1 MLRVGLTG
9 GVACGKSTVG
19 RMLADRGAHFLQAD
33 TLAHQ
38 LYAPGQPT
46 YRAVVEHFGRDIVN
60 LDRTINR
67 QRLADIV
74 FPDRIKELNAIVH
87 PAVVDAQNEWM
98 EEIERIDP
106 EGIAIVEAALI
117 IEAGAAKDFDK
128 LIVVT
133 CDLDSKVARYAKRAN
148 IPFEEAR
155 AEILRRSAAQ
165 LSDDDKAAHGDFLID
180 NSGPLE
186 DTAFYVDALWM
197 HLTEFSDHTTDRSAP
212 RTPRVQ

>member
-1 MLRVGLTG
+1 MLRIGLTG

-38 LYAPGQPT
+38 LYAPGEPT
-46 YRAVVEHFGRDIVN
+46 YRAIVDQFGREILN
-60 LDRTINR
+60 SDRTINR
-67 QRLADIV
+67 KQLANIV

-87 PAVVDAQNEWM
+87 PAVIDAQNKWM
-98 EEIERIDP
+98 SDIERTDP
-106 EGIAIVEAALI
+106 NGIAIVEAALI

-128 LIVVT
+128 LIVIT
-133 CDLDSKVARYAKRAN
+133 CDLDKKIGRYAERAR
-148 IPFEEAR
+148 ITLEEAR
-155 AEILRRSAAQ
+155 SEVQRRSAAQ
-165 LSDDDKAAHGDFLID
+165 LSDDEKAAHADFLID

-186 DTAFYVDALWM
+186 DTAFYVDMLWM
-197 HLTEFSDHTTDRSAP
+197 HLAEFTNQPTDRSAP

>member
-1 MLRVGLTG
+1 VLRVGLTG

-19 RMLADRGAHFLQAD
+19 RMLADRGARFLQAD
-33 TLAHQ
+33 ALAHQ
-38 LYAPGQPT
+38 LYVPGQPT
-46 YRAVVEHFGRDIVN
+46 YRAIVDHFGRDIVN
-60 LDRTINR
+60 LDHTINR

-87 PAVVDAQNEWM
+87 PAVIEAQNKWLQDM
-98 EEIERIDP
+98 ERTDP
-106 EGIAIVEAALI
+106 QAIAIVEAALI

-133 CDLDSKVARYAKRAN
+133 CDRDKKIARYAKRAN
-148 IPFEEAR
+148 ISVEEAA
-155 AEILRRSAAQ
+155 AEVLRRSAAQ
-165 LSDDDKAAHGDFLID
+165 LSDDDKASHADFLID

-186 DTAFYVDALWM
+186 DTASYVDALWM
-197 HLTEFSDHTTDRSAP
+197 RLTEFTPQPTDRSAP

>member
-1 MLRVGLTG
+1 
-9 GVACGKSTVG
+9 
-19 RMLADRGAHFLQAD
+19 MLADRGAHFLQAD

-46 YRAVVEHFGRDIVN
+46 YRAIVDHFGRDIIN

-87 PAVVDAQNEWM
+87 PAVVEAQSKWM
-98 EEIERIDP
+98 SDMERADP
-106 EGIAIVEAALI
+106 DGIAIVEAALI
-117 IEAGAAKDFDK
+117 IEAGAEKDFDK

-133 CDLDSKVARYAKRAN
+133 CDLDKKIARYAKRAN
-148 IPFEEAR
+148 LPLEEAR
-155 AEILRRSAAQ
+155 TEVLRRSAAQ
-165 LSDDDKAAHGDFLID
+165 LSDDDKADHADFLID

-186 DTAFYVDALWM
+186 DAAFYVDVLWT
-197 HLTEFSDHTTDRSAP
+197 HLTEFTDQPVDRGASSP
-212 RTPRVQ
+212 PRVQ

>member
-46 YRAVVEHFGRDIVN
+46 YRAIVEHFGRDILN

-67 QRLADIV
+67 QHLANVV
-74 FPDRIKELNAIVH
+74 FPDRIQELNALVH
-87 PAVVDAQNEWM
+87 PAVVEAQNRWM
-98 EEIERIDP
+98 SDMERADP
-106 EGIAIVEAALI
+106 DGIAVVEAALV

-133 CDLDSKVARYAKRAN
+133 CDLDKKIARYAKRAN
-148 IPFEEAR
+148 IPLEEAR
-155 AEILRRSAAQ
+155 TEVLRRSAAQ
-165 LSDDDKAAHGDFLID
+165 LSDDDKAAHADFLID
-180 NSGPLE
+180 NSGALE
-186 DTAFYVDALWM
+186 DAAFYVDVLWT
-197 HLTEFSDHTTDRSAP
+197 HLTEFTEPADRRAP
-212 RTPRVQ
+212 RPPSVQ